1 MDPRNE
7 TETAPKR
14 QRFTLLG
21 RLGRSRRGSTAVE
34 FALVS
39 IPFFS
44 MLFAIIE
51 TALMFFVGQML
62 DTATSQASRLIRT
75 GQAHQSGMSQTQMAE
90 RICQGMVN
98 LIDCDTNLHL
108 DVRTYASFGA
118 VDLGSPLD
126 ANGDFNNLQYNIG
139 QTSQIVVV
147 RAFYTW
153 PAFFKVLGSGATLSD
168 GRYVLASVVAFRN
181 EPFPW

>member
-1 MDPRNE
+1 MDPRND
-7 TETAPKR
+7 TAPAPDR
-14 QRFTLLG
+14 RRFGLLG

-62 DTATSQASRLIRT
+62 DTATAQASRLIRT
-75 GQAHQSGMSQTQMAE
+75 GQAHQASMTREQMAE

-108 DVRTYASFGA
+108 DVRTYASFGDVA
-118 VDLGSPLD
+118 LGSPLD
-126 ANGDFNNLQYNIG
+126 EDGEFEDLEYNIG
-139 QTSQIVVV
+139 ATSQIVVV

-153 PAFFKVLGSGATLSD
+153 PAFFKVLSSGSTMPD
-168 GRYVLASVVAFRN
+168 GRYLLASVVAFRN